1 MMATRNAT
9 KGLIQS
15 EAGEVVVEP
24 WSGGRPSEGKV
35 FAAVFPH
42 SDDFSL
48 FAGGTML
55 KMIREGYSGYFI
67 RVSNDE
73 MDSYDLSVGET
84 IYRIERETR
93 DVAGLLGIRNVY
105 DLNYKN
111 HYLDYSHLI
120 EIRHRL
126 IAMFRF
132 LKVDT
137 IISFDPWGHYEENP
151 DHFITGKS
159 VEAACWMAGR
169 PQDLPELNEMN
180 LMPHPV
186 MEKYYV
192 ARGPQLTNRIIDIG
206 FVLDQKRKAIAAHVT
221 PLDNMW
227 RAYLDRHPGGSGRY
241 KTKEEFVEASFVQDF
256 HQPFGEIRFNEK
268 FHYIGPSEY

>member
-1 MMATRNAT
+1 MIVNNSK
-9 KGLIQS
+9 KGRIQS
-15 EAGEVVVEP
+15 DANGVIVEP
-24 WSGGRPSEGKV
+24 WDSGRPHEGKV
-35 FAAVFPH
+35 FAAIFPH
-42 SDDFSL
+42 SDDFSF

-55 KMIREGYSGYFI
+55 KMIQEGYTGYFI

-84 IYRIERETR
+84 ICRIEQEIRE
-93 DVAGLLGIRNVY
+93 VAKLLGIQKVY

-111 HYLDYSHLI
+111 HYLDYTQLI

-137 IISFDPWGHYEENP
+137 IISFDPWGQYEENP
-151 DHFITGKS
+151 DHTITGKS

-169 PQDLPELNEMN
+169 PHDLPELNDMN
-180 LMPHPV
+180 LMPHFV

-192 ARGPQLTNRIIDIG
+192 ARRPQHANRIIDISS
-206 FVLDQKRKAIAAHVT
+206 VLDQKRKAIAAHVT
-221 PLDNMW
+221 PIGNMW
-227 RAYLDRHPGGSGRY
+227 KVYLDRHSDGIGCF
-241 KTKEEFVEASFVQDF
+241 KTREEFMEASFVQDF
-256 HQPFGEIRFNEK
+256 HPPFGNIRYNEK